1 MEVAKTRV
9 EHDEANSWQTKN
21 NYLINR
27 IVYCFVLIFK
37 LDYKRLLLLQQ

>member
-1 MEVAKTRV
+1 MEAAKTRV
-9 EHDEANSWQTKN
+9 EQDEANTRQTKK